1 MKRICLF
8 AGYDR
13 DGIIDDYVVNYLKSL
28 TEFADVYY
36 FADCDM
42 KAGELEKLKPVVC
55 GAYAKRHGRYDFGS
69 WGELMKL
76 IGFEKLAEYDRLLL
90 VNDSGYG
97 PLHHFKT
104 MFDEM
109 DSQAYDAWAMCGN
122 KFLMS
127 FFISVNNKIIRDKH
141 FQQIFAHIEPL
152 ANKNLVV
159 HKYERGLSRILS
171 ERGYKFGYYINPEK
185 VSRFYKENRAAVRK
199 LLRENIPFTE
209 RLFMEFRPN
218 KVRLYSEDYIVLT
231 MMGMP
236 VLKSMFFKIN
246 DNIAAAYWQKVIV
259 TDGNYPLHLIEN
271 HIKRMKLEHQAGEA
285 VRNKL
290 KDKLRRF
297 FYEHKI
303 KNNRLI
309 TKICKIPV
317 CSRVVTSSLQ
327 VSED

>member
-13 DGIIDDYVVNYLKSL
+13 DGIIDDYVVYYLKKL
-28 TEFADVYY
+28 AEYADIYY
-36 FADCDM
+36 FADCKM
-42 KAGELEKLKPVVC
+42 KTGELDKLAGFVK
-55 GAYAKRHGRYDFGS
+55 ASYAERHGRYDFGS

-104 MFDEM
+104 MFEEM
-109 DSQAYDAWAMCGN
+109 DSRNCDAWAMCGN

-141 FQQIFAHIEPL
+141 FQQIFTHIEPL

-171 ERGYKFGYYINPEK
+171 ERGYKLDYYINPEK
-185 VSRFYKENRAAVRK
+185 VSRFYKENRLKVRE
-199 LLRENIPFTE
+199 LIRRNIPFAE

-236 VLKSMFFKIN
+236 VLKTMFFKMN
-246 DNIAAAYWQKVIV
+246 DNIAAAYWRKVII
-259 TDGNYPLHLIEN
+259 TDGSYPLDLIEN
-271 HIKRMKLEHQAGEA
+271 HIKRMHLEHPAGEA
-285 VRNKL
+285 VKNKL
-290 KDKLRRF
+290 KDKLRRL

-317 CSRVVTSSLQ
+317 RSRVVTSSLD